1 MIHFL
6 YFNEREDMFG
16 LKQAHLNFDNGYTL
30 SIVTGGATDSSD
42 NTFEV
47 ALIHDGHVIDDPYG
61 NIDKNMLEHIIKT
74 VSAPNYADADGF
86 NMPDIYQSDNIEDW
100 EF

>member
-30 SIVTGGATDSSD
+30 SIVTGDATDSSD

-47 ALIHDGHVIDDPYG
+47 ALIHNDHVVGEPYG
-61 NIDKNMLEHIIKT
+61 NVDKSVLEHIIKI
-74 VSAPNYADADGF
+74 VSAPNYTDADGL
-86 NMPDIYQSDNIEDW
+86 PDIYQSDNIEDW

>member
-47 ALIHDGHVIDDPYG
+47 ALIHDGHVVDDPYG
-61 NIDKNMLEHIIKT
+61 NIDKNRLEHLIKI
-74 VSAPNYADADGF
+74 VSATDFIYEDMPN
-86 NMPDIYQSDNIEDW
+86 IYHEDYDS
-100 EF
+100 